1 MGRVQTNLVRFLKG
15 EVGSA
20 TAAGSALAV
29 LIAILCLVAATAFAP
44 TAGPPPVSKVTTM
57 THTGVA
63 D

>member
-1 MGRVQTNLVRFLKG
+1 MGRVRTNLAQFFKA

-20 TAAGSALAV
+20 TAAGSALVA
-29 LIAILCLVAATAFAP
+29 LIAILCLVAASAFAP
-44 TAGPPPVSKVTTM
+44 NAGPPPVGKTTIM